1 METQVS
7 IEDRSKR
14 HVLTGLIGAP
24 IKHSA
29 SPAMHEAAAGALG
42 WKGFYQLIEVAGAD
56 EARLKILLDGVR
68 LMGFAGVN
76 VTFPY
81 KEAVVPLLDRL
92 SDEARRIGAVNT
104 VVASE
109 GKLTG
114 YNTDASGFGR
124 AVAPL
129 IAARPGP
136 VVVLGTGGVGRA
148 AAVAM
153 AGLGV
158 AELRLV
164 DQVQAKAEALAA
176 IVAPMARVSVF
187 SAVEA
192 ALQGAAGLVN
202 GTPVGMTPNLASP
215 VPAALLHEGLWV
227 ADAVYS
233 PLWTRLLL
241 DAREAGAAVMTGRDL
256 AINQAVDAFQLFTGV
271 APDAGVMAAAFEAI
285 MKDRAASANA
295 A

>member
-7 IEDRSKR
+7 IEDRGKR

-56 EARLKILLDGVR
+56 EARLMVLLEGVR

-81 KEAVVPLLDRL
+81 KEAVVPLLDGL

-104 VVASE
+104 LVVSE

-114 YNTDASGFGR
+114 HNTDASGFGR

-129 IAARPGP
+129 ITTRPGP

-158 AELRLV
+158 AELRLL
-164 DQVQAKAEALAA
+164 DQVPAKAEALAA
-176 IVAPMARVSVF
+176 ILAPLVPVKVF
-187 SAVEA
+187 SRLDA
-192 ALQGAAGLVN
+192 ALQDAAGLVN
-202 GTPVGMTPNLASP
+202 GTPIGMTPNLASP
-215 VPAALLHEGLWV
+215 VPAPLLHQGLWV

-233 PLWTRLLL
+233 PLWTQLLL
-241 DAREAGAAVMTGRDL
+241 DARQAGAAVMTGRDL
-256 AINQAVDAFQLFTGV
+256 AINQAADAFHLFTGV
-271 APDAGVMAAAFEAI
+271 APDAKIMAAAFDNV
-285 MKDRAASANA
+285 MNDRAAAANA